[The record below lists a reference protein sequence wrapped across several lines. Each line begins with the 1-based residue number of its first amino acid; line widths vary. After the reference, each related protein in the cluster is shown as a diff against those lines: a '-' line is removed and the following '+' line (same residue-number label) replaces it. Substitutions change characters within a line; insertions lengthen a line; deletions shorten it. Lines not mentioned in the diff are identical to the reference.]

1 MVKWRGLPTKD
12 VDGVLYVKL
21 DDVREL
27 DEQLW
32 QHLEARIDQ
41 LDAELSEASNERKY
55 QQIFGRISEIIDLK
69 GYINMGWRRPK

>member
-21 DDVREL
+21 DYVREL

-41 LDAELSEASNERKY
+41 LDAKLGEASNELRY
-55 QQIFGRISEIIDLK
+55 QQIFGRICELIDLK
-69 GYINMGWRRPK
+69 GFINQGWRRPK

>member
-41 LDAELSEASNERKY
+41 LDAKLSEASNGLKY
-55 QQIFGRISEIIDLK
+55 QQIFGRISELIDLK
-69 GYINMGWRRPK
+69 GFINTGWRRPK

>member
-12 VDGVLYVKL
+12 VDGCLYVKL

-32 QHLEARIDQ
+32 QHLEARIDE

-55 QQIFGRISEIIDLK
+55 EQIFGRISEIIDLK
-69 GYINMGWRRPK
+69 GYINQGWRRPK

>member
-12 VDGVLYVKL
+12 IDGVLYVKL

-32 QHLEARIDQ
+32 QHLEARIDE
-41 LDAELSEASNERKY
+41 LDAKLGEASNERKY

-69 GYINMGWRRPK
+69 GYINKGWRRPK

>member
-1 MVKWRGLPTKD
+1 MVKWRGLPAKD
-12 VDGVLYVKL
+12 IDGVLYIKL

-32 QHLEARIDQ
+32 QHLEARIDE

-55 QQIFGRISEIIDLK
+55 QQIFGRICELIDLK
-69 GYINMGWRRPK
+69 GFINTGWRRPK

>member
-1 MVKWRGLPTKD
+1 MIKWRGLPTKD
-12 VDGVLYVKL
+12 IDGVLYLKL

-32 QHLEARIDQ
+32 AHLEARIDQ

-55 QQIFGRISEIIDLK
+55 HQIFGRICEIIDLK
-69 GYINMGWRRPK
+69 GYINQGWRRPK

>member
-12 VDGVLYVKL
+12 IDGVLYVKL

-32 QHLEARIDQ
+32 QHLEARIDE
-41 LDAELSEASNERKY
+41 LDAKLGEASNERKY

-69 GYINMGWRRPK
+69 GFINTGWRRPN